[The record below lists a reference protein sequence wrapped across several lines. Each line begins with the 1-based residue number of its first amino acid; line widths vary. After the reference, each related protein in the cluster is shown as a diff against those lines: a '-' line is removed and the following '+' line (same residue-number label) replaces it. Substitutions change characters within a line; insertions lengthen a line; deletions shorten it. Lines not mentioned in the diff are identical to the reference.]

1 MTKTLV
7 IGAGGVGSV
16 AVHKMAMCPDVFG
29 DVLLASRRIAKCDD
43 IAQSV
48 AKRLARKSKRRSWMP
63 MIRKKQSI

>member
-7 IGAGGVGSV
+7 IGRRRRVGGGSQN
-16 AVHKMAMCPDVFG
+16 G
-29 DVLLASRRIAKCDD
+29 DVSGRFRRRLLASRRVAKCDD

-48 AKRLARKSKRRSWMP
+48 PSASARKSKRRNWMP